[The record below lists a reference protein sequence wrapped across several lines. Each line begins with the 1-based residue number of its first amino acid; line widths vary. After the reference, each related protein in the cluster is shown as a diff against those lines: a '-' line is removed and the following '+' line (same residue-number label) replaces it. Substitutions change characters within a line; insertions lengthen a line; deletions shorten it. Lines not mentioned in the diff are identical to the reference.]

1 MLPSDNEAEAEDGYL
16 TPVNQMGGAGFN
28 ATFNSASAT
37 QPIATSTPQQATNTS
52 SALATTQPTQIV
64 TESLSAIRTLAVPR
78 APSKLPIGKEYTVEE
93 LRQSQGICISQQPFQ
108 QLATM
113 YFQRV
118 FDAIEKLDEKRC
130 FMCLEKSCFGLRD
143 SSRNKMCR
151 KRMEFVEHTSGL
163 ICFGCGGPHMKQAC
177 QFRSGSDR
185 PPVPADRRRCFL
197 CMLPQHAING
207 ISFHEQTENMS
218 GTEVVRE
225 RCKNRGDRIFS
236 LLSAFY
242 FSKEKIYNA
251 FVACHE
257 SNVIPPVPHFSD
269 HRRRTDGF
277 SVFWNWLW
285 TISNA
290 KEPVYHIDIVLS
302 FMFLELDNFGYL
314 SGGEEV
320 GRE

>member
-1 MLPSDNEAEAEDGYL
+1 
-16 TPVNQMGGAGFN
+16 
-28 ATFNSASAT
+28 
-37 QPIATSTPQQATNTS
+37 
-52 SALATTQPTQIV
+52 
-64 TESLSAIRTLAVPR
+64 
-78 APSKLPIGKEYTVEE
+78 
-93 LRQSQGICISQQPFQ
+93 
-108 QLATM
+108 
-113 YFQRV
+113 
-118 FDAIEKLDEKRC
+118 
-130 FMCLEKSCFGLRD
+130 
-143 SSRNKMCR
+143 
-151 KRMEFVEHTSGL
+151 
-163 ICFGCGGPHMKQAC
+163 
-177 QFRSGSDR
+177 
-185 PPVPADRRRCFL
+185 
-197 CMLPQHAING
+197 
-207 ISFHEQTENMS
+207 
-218 GTEVVRE
+218 VRE

-277 SVFWNWLW
+277 SVYWNWLW

-320 GRE
+320 DRE